1 MTGYGKMDILWLDG
15 GWVRPFSSID
25 QSVDWQKNIP
35 YNQDID
41 MPRIAKM
48 ARIHQPGLIVVDR
61 SVPGEYE
68 NYTTPE
74 QQVPDRPLPN
84 PWESCLTMGNSWSY
98 VPHDHYKSTT
108 ELIHLLVKIVSRGG
122 NLLLNIGPSPEGD
135 WDDTSYSRLKEIGDW
150 MKSNGEGIYNS
161 KPVAP
166 YSSGNS
172 FFTQSKNGRNIYV
185 FYLGEKMDIV
195 LPRQVVIEGFAGE
208 PANGHPTAAK
218 RRVSLLGRKGEL
230 RSKQEGNK
238 LIITIPTGLQHSPA
252 GQHAVVFKVS
262 Y

>member
-1 MTGYGKMDILWLDG
+1 
-15 GWVRPFSSID
+15 
-25 QSVDWQKNIP
+25 
-35 YNQDID
+35 
-41 MPRIAKM
+41 
-48 ARIHQPGLIVVDR
+48 
-61 SVPGEYE
+61 
-68 NYTTPE
+68 
-74 QQVPDRPLPN
+74 
-84 PWESCLTMGNSWSY
+84 MGNSWSY

-122 NLLLNIGPSPEGD
+122 NLLLNIGRSPEGD
-135 WDDTSYSRLKEIGDW
+135 WDDTAYSRLKEIGDW
-150 MKSNGEGIYNS
+150 MKTNGEGIYNS

-172 FFTQSKNGRNIYV
+172 FFTQSKDGRNIYV
-185 FYLGEKMDIV
+185 FYLGEKTDIV

-208 PANGHPTAAK
+208 SANGLPAAAK
-218 RRVSLLGRKGEL
+218 RRVSLMGRKGEL

-238 LIITIPTGLQHSPA
+238 LIITIPAALQHSPA